1 MLCDS
6 LAGIK
11 QVLYYATSSSPEH
24 YELVERGI
32 CNRKVSVGDDVV
44 WINSVLQ
51 PLVVRDRRQQER
63 AVEIVSPVD
72 MGNDQKRY
80 DFDVGGK
87 MRYFPS
93 Y

>member
-6 LAGIK
+6 LAGTK
-11 QVLYYATSSSPEH
+11 KVLYHATSSSPKGN
-24 YELVERGI
+24 ELVEMGI
-32 CNRKVSVGDDVV
+32 CTREVRVSDNVV
-44 WINSVLQ
+44 WIKSVLH
-51 PLVVRDRRQQER
+51 PLVVRDRRQEER
-63 AVEIVSPVD
+63 AVETVSPVD

-87 MRYFPS
+87 MRYFSS